1 VDTKLLHFSQKTHK
15 INKIIK
21 KKQVLVGE
29 VPNKIPKSKNRAIK
43 GERRNAFKDKAK

>member
-21 KKQVLVGE
+21 KKQVLVRK

-43 GERRNAFKDKAK
+43 GERRNEGEGK